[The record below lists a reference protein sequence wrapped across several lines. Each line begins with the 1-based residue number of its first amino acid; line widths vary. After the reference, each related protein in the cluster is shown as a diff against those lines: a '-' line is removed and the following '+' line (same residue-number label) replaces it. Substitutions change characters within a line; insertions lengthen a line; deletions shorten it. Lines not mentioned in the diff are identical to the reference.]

1 MGVRRS
7 GPAGPFAIVIGAFLL
22 IEGILGLGSDVVFG
36 VLTTNTT
43 HAWIHIVLGL
53 VGLGVGISGKARHY
67 CLFLGVLLLAVGVL
81 RFVPGIGG
89 MLVNLLNVN
98 YAVAVFNIVVGI
110 VALVVGRSSPQLTEN
125 DRVA

>member
-22 IEGILGLGSDVVFG
+22 IEGILGLSSPMVFG
-36 VLTTNTT
+36 VLSTNGT
-43 HAWIHIVLGL
+43 HAVIHILLGL

-67 CLFLGVLLLAVGVL
+67 CMFLGALLLTVGVL
-81 RFVPGIGG
+81 RFVPGIGQ

-98 YAVAVFNIVVGI
+98 YAVAAFNIVLGVI
-110 VALVVGRSSPQLTEN
+110 SLLVARSSPQLTEN

>member
-1 MGVRRS
+1 MGIRRT
-7 GPAGPFAIVIGAFLL
+7 GPAGPFAIVIGVFLL
-22 IEGILGLGSDVVFG
+22 IEGILGLSSSVVFG

-43 HAWIHIVLGL
+43 HAWIHILLGL

-81 RFVPGIGG
+81 RFVPGVDET
-89 MLVNLLNVN
+89 LVNLLNVN
-98 YAVAVFNIVVGI
+98 HAVAVLNIVIGAISLLVGS
-110 VALVVGRSSPQLTEN
+110 RSPQLTEN